1 MLFNSVDFQFFL
13 PVVLLIYF
21 LIPCKFLKV
30 KNLWLLVVSYYFY
43 MSWNAKYI
51 ILIFASTVIT
61 YLCGLALEKI
71 KRSDFE
77 DEKKTKYKKI
87 AMVCSLVIN
96 LGILGY
102 FKYTNFFLDVI
113 QDALSALHISLNIP
127 TFDILLPVGI
137 SFYTFQAIGY
147 TIDVYRDDIYAEK
160 SFVQYA
166 LFVSFFPQL
175 VAGPIERS
183 KNLIKQLAVA
193 HKFEFDNLKKGVLL
207 MIWGYFL
214 KIVIA
219 DRIALFDDTVFQ
231 NYQNFSGWYIV
242 LAVLLANIQVYCDF
256 YGYSIIATGVAK
268 ILGINLMENFDT
280 PFFSHTIGE
289 LWKRWHVSLTSWF
302 TDYIYFPLGGSRKGK
317 ARKWINVM
325 IVFFLSGLWHGAS
338 INYVVWGLINGLYQV
353 IGGLLMPFRKKTL
366 AALRINVKSLGYRL
380 AQIAVTF
387 WLFAFSAIT
396 QRVFTWQAIKD
407 VTREFLFP
415 KNPWILFDGSLY
427 EAGLNQKNFTVLLV
441 SMLILLIAD
450 LFKYNKIVL
459 SDVILRQDRPI
470 RWICFIAGIVLVLVF
485 GLWGP
490 AFDKANFYYFQF

>member
-1 MLFNSVDFQFFL
+1 MLFNSVNFQVFL
-13 PVVLLIYF
+13 PIVLLVYF
-21 LIPCKFLKV
+21 VIPMKHV
-30 KNLWLLVVSYYFY
+30 KIKNIWLLLVSYFFY

-51 ILIFASTVIT
+51 VLIFASTLVT
-61 YLCGLALEKI
+61 YLCGIALEKV
-71 KRSDFE
+71 KRSDFDE
-77 DEKKTKYKKI
+77 DKKVKYKKLV
-87 AMVCSLVIN
+87 MVISLIIN

-113 QDALSALHISLNIP
+113 QNIMNSIHVSVTVP

-147 TIDVYRDDIYAEK
+147 TIDVYRDEIYAEK
-160 SFVQYA
+160 DFIQYA

-183 KNLIKQLAVA
+183 KNLIKQLAVP
-193 HKFEFDNLKKGVLL
+193 HKFEFNNLKKGVLL

-219 DRIALFDDTVFQ
+219 DRIALFNDTVFQ
-231 NYQNFSGWYIV
+231 NYETYSGWYIV
-242 LAVLLANIQVYCDF
+242 IAVLLANIQVYCDF
-256 YGYSIIATGVAK
+256 YGYSIIATGTAR
-268 ILGINLMENFDT
+268 ILGITLMENFDT
-280 PFFSHTIGE
+280 PFFARTIGE

-317 ARKWINVM
+317 TRKWINVM

-338 INYVVWGLINGLYQV
+338 INYVVWGVINGLYQV
-353 IGGLLMPFRKKTL
+353 IGGLLMPFRKKVL
-366 AALRINVKSLGYRL
+366 AFFKVNVASAGYIFC
-380 AQIAVTF
+380 QIAVTF

-396 QRVFTWQAIKD
+396 QRVFTWEAIKT
-407 VTREFLFP
+407 VTREFLIP

-427 EAGLNQKNFTVLLV
+427 EAGLNQKNFTVLIV
-441 SMLILLIAD
+441 SMFILLVAD
-450 LFKYNKIVL
+450 VFKYKKIII
-459 SDVILRQDRPI
+459 SDVIMRQNLPF
-470 RWICFIAGIVLVLVF
+470 RWFCYIAGIALVLLF

-490 AFDKANFYYFQF
+490 AFNQANFYYFQF